1 MTLLSLFALVL
12 PAALVAPKA
21 TKPEAQL
28 AEQTARLEALETEG
42 AAWGVRDEAWR
53 QTERLSPIEQ
63 TLTVQPISPATALAL
78 PRDWRVC
85 SPSRAQVMTNRRC
98 GLHRGGRVS
107 EGPPAAAGL
116 FQVLALKCLSVYHL
130 TIWPFNFMNSA
141 LLVEH

>member
-21 TKPEAQL
+21 TKRETQLPEQRERETQL
-28 AEQTARLEALETEG
+28 NKRLQTAGQTARLEALETEC

-53 QTERLSPIEQ
+53 QTERLSPIAQ

-85 SPSRAQVMTNRRC
+85 SPSRAQVMTNRR
-98 GLHRGGRVS
+98 
-107 EGPPAAAGL
+107 
-116 FQVLALKCLSVYHL
+116 
-130 TIWPFNFMNSA
+130 
-141 LLVEH
+141 

>member
-21 TKPEAQL
+21 TKREAQL
-28 AEQTARLEALETEG
+28 AEQWEREIQLNKRRVQTARLEALETEC
-42 AAWGVRDEAWR
+42 AAWGAKDKAWR

-85 SPSRAQVMTNRRC
+85 SPSRAQVMTIRR
-98 GLHRGGRVS
+98 
-107 EGPPAAAGL
+107 
-116 FQVLALKCLSVYHL
+116 
-130 TIWPFNFMNSA
+130 
-141 LLVEH
+141 

>member
-63 TLTVQPISPATALAL
+63 TLTVQPMSPATALAL
-78 PRDWRVC
+78 PRDWPVC
-85 SPSRAQVMTNRRC
+85 SPSRAQVVTNRR
-98 GLHRGGRVS
+98 
-107 EGPPAAAGL
+107 
-116 FQVLALKCLSVYHL
+116 
-130 TIWPFNFMNSA
+130 
-141 LLVEH
+141 

>member
-21 TKPEAQL
+21 AKRETQL
-28 AEQTARLEALETEG
+28 AEQWEREIQLNTRLQTADQTARLEALETEC

-53 QTERLSPIEQ
+53 QTERLWPIEQ

-85 SPSRAQVMTNRRC
+85 SPSRAQVMTNRR
-98 GLHRGGRVS
+98 
-107 EGPPAAAGL
+107 
-116 FQVLALKCLSVYHL
+116 
-130 TIWPFNFMNSA
+130 
-141 LLVEH
+141 

>member
-28 AEQTARLEALETEG
+28 AEQTACLEALETEG

-63 TLTVQPISPATALAL
+63 TLTVQLISPATALAL
-78 PRDWRVC
+78 PRDWRAC
-85 SPSRAQVMTNRRC
+85 SPSRAQVMTNRR
-98 GLHRGGRVS
+98 
-107 EGPPAAAGL
+107 
-116 FQVLALKCLSVYHL
+116 
-130 TIWPFNFMNSA
+130 
-141 LLVEH
+141 

>member
-21 TKPEAQL
+21 TKRETQL
-28 AEQTARLEALETEG
+28 AEQWEREIQLNKHLQTAGQTARLEALETC
-42 AAWGVRDEAWR
+42 AAWWAGDEAWR

-85 SPSRAQVMTNRRC
+85 SPSRAQVMTNRR
-98 GLHRGGRVS
+98 
-107 EGPPAAAGL
+107 
-116 FQVLALKCLSVYHL
+116 
-130 TIWPFNFMNSA
+130 
-141 LLVEH
+141 